1 MRAGAR
7 WPGAGAYCSA
17 VRRGDARRVASRNG
31 ATRAVRGARLARKR
45 ARRGARRIHTGEPLA
60 LVGTLTIVANVGA
73 ASAKDSFDLKGEVY
87 QAYKIEMKN
96 SVSRPLKTVK
106 AETHRIKI
114 EDKGTIHNFHLI
126 GPGVDRWTSIAG
138 RSETVWAVKLKA
150 RHVQVRLRP
159 ARVDDARLVPGD
171 RVGSAAGPQRS

>member
-1 MRAGAR
+1 MAQRALSAAHAWPESAR
-7 WPGAGAYCSA
+7 VA
-17 VRRGDARRVASRNG
+17 VRAAS
-31 ATRAVRGARLARKR
+31 TRAS
-45 ARRGARRIHTGEPLA
+45 PLA

-96 SVSRPLKTVK
+96 SASKPLKTVK
-106 AETHRIKI
+106 AGTHRIKI

-138 RSETVWAVKLKA
+138 RSETVWAVKLKPGTYRYVCDPHA
-150 RHVQVRLRP
+150 STMRGSF
-159 ARVDDARLVPGD
+159 RVTA
-171 RVGSAAGPQRS
+171 